1 MYCLADSK
9 FFPAIRAF
17 PFYFSGTQVKMQS
30 FQRPCLF
37 RGGPRQILSQIV
49 QTRSSP
55 EETARFP
62 SIPAK
67 REEKKKERINE
78 KWNY

>member
-1 MYCLADSK
+1 M
-9 FFPAIRAF
+9 
-17 PFYFSGTQVKMQS
+17 
-30 FQRPCLF
+30 
-37 RGGPRQILSQIV
+37 LSQIV